1 MKQMFGKRGLLAV
14 GLAAVLATLGWAYFY
29 AGGEALMAQLTAP
42 KKLLLR
48 ATGPKAEAAETLFWD
63 TLHGGKYDQ
72 IPKTIDAL
80 TEVYVAN
87 PGDPDL
93 ARRLAFLH
101 AWWLLERNRM
111 AVIPND
117 ISNSAILS
125 HKYYED
131 AWQIDPSDLRMMGA
145 VADLRMLNGLI
156 YNDEKL
162 MRDGYYFGHEANDAW
177 PEFNYFTT
185 AAALS
190 ILPYDDYRF
199 QEAVAS
205 QWKIFESC
213 NTLRDLQNNFTRDE
227 FAELNPGTTRV
238 CWDNWIAPHNIKG
251 TLLQMGD
258 ILVKSGDWQKGVEI
272 YEKIKAVQDYDN
284 WPLKGFL
291 EARIR
296 DAKANVE
303 NFRIDYTN
311 RLGDHPDRPAIL
323 LHSGYFCVACH
334 QEKGNVPALPGSGL
348 PTN

>member
-1 MKQMFGKRGLLAV
+1 MKRIFGPRGLMAVALVVVSGALAW
-14 GLAAVLATLGWAYFY
+14 GYFRG
-29 AGGEALMAQLTAP
+29 GGEAWMAQQTAP
-42 KKLLLR
+42 RKDLVR
-48 ATGPKAEAAETLFWD
+48 ASGAEAEAAETLFWD
-63 TLHGGKYDQ
+63 TLHGGKYAQ
-72 IPKTIDAL
+72 IPETIRVL

-87 PGDPDL
+87 PNDPDL

-111 AVIPND
+111 DVIPPD

-125 HKYYED
+125 HKFYED
-131 AWQIDPSDLRMMGA
+131 AWQIDPTDLRVMGA

-156 YNDEKL
+156 YKDERL
-162 MRDGYYFGHEANDAW
+162 MRDGYYLGRDANRAW

-190 ILPYDDYRF
+190 ILPHTDYRF
-199 QEAVAS
+199 REAVDS
-205 QWKIFESC
+205 QWEIFDSC
-213 NTLRDLQNNFTRDE
+213 NTPRDLENNFTREE
-227 FAELNPGTTRV
+227 FAARNPGTTSV

-272 YEKIKAVQDYDN
+272 YEKIRDIQDYQN
-284 WPLKGFL
+284 WPLQDFL

-296 DAKANVE
+296 DAEANVE
-303 NFRIDYTN
+303 NFRIDYTD
-311 RLGDHPDRPAIL
+311 RLGTHPDRPAML

-334 QEKGNVPALPGSGL
+334 QEKGSVPALPGSGL
-348 PTN
+348 P